1 MTDTLLF
8 LHLLAAASLFA
19 AIVAFT
25 AVVLGARLELGTVR
39 TFLALWHIGLVGV
52 FIFGIAL
59 AFDIDGY
66 DIFDGWVLIAIALWL
81 VAGWSGD
88 KVPLAYRDAGAGAA
102 TIPAGVARI
111 HWIHVAVVLLL
122 LADMIGKPWA

>member
-8 LHLLAAASLFA
+8 LHLLPAASLFA

-25 AVVLGARLELGTVR
+25 ALVLGARLELGTVR

-59 AFDIDGY
+59 AFDIDDY

-81 VAGWSGD
+81 VAGWGGD
-88 KVPLAYRDAGAGAA
+88 KVPLAYRDAGAA

-122 LADMIGKPWA
+122 LADMI

>member
-1 MTDTLLF
+1 MTETLLF

-25 AVVLGARLELGTVR
+25 ALVLGARLEVGTVR
-39 TFLALWHIGLVGV
+39 TFLTLWHVGLVGV

-81 VAGWSGD
+81 AAGWSGD
-88 KVPLAYRDAGAGAA
+88 KVPAAYRESGGEAA
-102 TIPAGVARI
+102 IPAEVTRL

>member
-25 AVVLGARLELGTVR
+25 ALVLGARLELGTVR
-39 TFLALWHIGLVGV
+39 TFLTLWHIGLVGV

-66 DIFDGWVLIAIALWL
+66 DVFDGWVLIAIALWL
-81 VAGWSGD
+81 PAGWSGD
-88 KVPLAYRDAGAGAA
+88 KVPAAYRESGGGAA
-102 TIPAGVARI
+102 IPADVARI
-111 HWIHVAVVLLL
+111 HWIHVVVVLLL